1 MTEEQYKAR
10 HRVKE
15 RLSAYLNARKE
26 HKQVT
31 ERLTVLESR
40 MVNVGAQV
48 IDGMPKGGSGHDPM
62 PDMIDAKTKLVERY
76 RALAET
82 LIRSQIA
89 IEEAIAEL
97 DSTERMVMRHRY
109 IEGLT
114 WEQVCVAMDYS
125 WRQTH
130 NIHARALDRLAEK
143 EVEKDA
149 V

>member
-15 RLSAYLNARKE
+15 RLSAYLSARKE
-26 HKQVT
+26 HQQIT
-31 ERLTVLESR
+31 ERLATLEAR

-48 IDGMPKGGSGHDPM
+48 MDGMPRGGSGHDPM
-62 PDMIDAKTKLVERY
+62 PDMLDAKTKLVERY
-76 RALAET
+76 RVLAET

-97 DSTERMVMRHRY
+97 DSTERMLMRYRY

-114 WEQVCVAMDYS
+114 WEQVCIAMDYS
-125 WRQTH
+125 WRNTH
-130 NIHARALDRLAEK
+130 RIHAKALDRLAEK
-143 EVEKDA
+143 EVEK

>member
-62 PDMIDAKTKLVERY
+62 PDLLDAKNKLLARY
-76 RALAET
+76 CALAEE
-82 LIRSQIA
+82 LIRTQLD
-89 IEEAIAEL
+89 IEEAIASL
-97 DSTERMVMRHRY
+97 GSTERLVMRHRY

-114 WEQVCVAMDYS
+114 WEQVCVAMGYS
-125 WRQTH
+125 WMQTH
-130 NIHARALDRLAEK
+130 RIHAKALDALAEK
-143 EVEKDA
+143 EVEKC
-149 V
+149 

>member
-31 ERLTVLESR
+31 ERLQVLESR

-62 PDMIDAKTKLVERY
+62 PDMLDAKNKLVERY

-82 LIRSQIA
+82 LIKTQIA

-125 WRQTH
+125 WMQTH
-130 NIHARALDRLAEK
+130 RIHARALDRLAEK
-143 EVEKDA
+143 EVEKC
-149 V
+149 

>member
-26 HKQVT
+26 HQQVT
-31 ERLTVLESR
+31 ERLQVLESR

-62 PDMIDAKTKLVERY
+62 PGMLDAKNKLVERY

-97 DSTERMVMRHRY
+97 DSTERRVMRHRY

-143 EVEKDA
+143 EVEKT
-149 V
+149 